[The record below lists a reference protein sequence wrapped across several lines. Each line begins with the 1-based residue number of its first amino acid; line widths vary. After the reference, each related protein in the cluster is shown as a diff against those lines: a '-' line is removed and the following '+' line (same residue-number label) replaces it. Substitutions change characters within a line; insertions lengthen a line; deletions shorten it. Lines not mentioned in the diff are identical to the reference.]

1 MSDNNNNGSEVVQKI
16 VFAIIPILFT
26 CVVYLMNALSSLQ
39 TNVNTLQSKV
49 QIVVSADNKQVT
61 NLDSALAREKLRQ
74 DLLDSVQE
82 INSRAGQNRA
92 RIDVLEKRMDIMER
106 TVDKVIV
113 PTVKSNGK

>member
-1 MSDNNNNGSEVVQKI
+1 MSDNNKGSEIVQKI

-26 CVVYLMNALSSLQ
+26 CVVYLMNALSTLQ

-61 NLDSALAREKLRQ
+61 NLDAALAREKLRQ

-82 INSRAGQNRA
+82 INARASTNRA
-92 RIDVLEKRMDIMER
+92 RIDVLEKRTDHIDKIL
-106 TVDKVIV
+106 DKVIV
-113 PTVKSNGK
+113 HTAK

>member
-1 MSDNNNNGSEVVQKI
+1 MSDNNKGSEIVQKI

-26 CVVYLMNALSSLQ
+26 CVVYLMSALSTLQ

-61 NLDSALAREKLRQ
+61 NLDAALAREKLRQ

-82 INSRAGQNRA
+82 INTRASANRA
-92 RIDVLEKRMDIMER
+92 RIDVLERGLDILDK
-106 TVDKVIV
+106 TIDKVIV
-113 PTVKSNGK
+113 PSVKK